1 MTGNRGSRRAGQGKL
16 RASLPSASAAG
27 GARGAAPLLGRGAQS
42 VGRWHPSPCLS
53 LSPSLPLPISA
64 RPVRVGGLGH
74 SPRRGA
80 HRAAGPDAAR
90 SAAPP
95 PRRPRNA
102 APHRAMQP
110 GQRHNTP
117 RDIRRPA
124 IGRRAERRARRPLSA
139 AVTPAAR
146 EGAAGSRSPHTLTQ
160 RSPRCPSQGSRSPR
174 RRCRSGAGSGSGP
187 GQSGAVPATAPAAA
201 VHWPPGQRRES
212 KLPCLGQRRGAA
224 GCWLGPAPRTPSSPP
239 ITYSA
244 ELGEFH
250 SEATA
255 RGARSCGRQQ
265 RIRAAPAGAVNTG
278 SHPRGPRADGPG
290 RRCPLGRPGAAGGG
304 AARGC
309 GGAPGGGPCRRNPR
323 PGVAERPS
331 PGRHRQHGRLHIG
344 FP

>member
-1 MTGNRGSRRAGQGKL
+1 M
-16 RASLPSASAAG
+16 
-27 GARGAAPLLGRGAQS
+27 GRG
-42 VGRWHPSPCLS
+42 HPSPCLS
-53 LSPSLPLPISA
+53 LSVSLPPSLPAAAHLSP
-64 RPVRVGGLGH
+64 PVRVGERGH

-146 EGAAGSRSPHTLTQ
+146 EGAAGAHT
-160 RSPRCPSQGSRSPR
+160 PRTHSHKDRRAAPR
-174 RRCRSGAGSGSGP
+174 RVRGAPGGGAGAGQGAGAARGSAEPCRPQRRQPLSIGRP
-187 GQSGAVPATAPAAA
+187 GSAARVNYA
-201 VHWPPGQRRES
+201 CPGQRR
-212 KLPCLGQRRGAA
+212 GVA
-224 GCWLGPAPRTPSSPP
+224 GCGLGSARLGPARRTPSSPP

-244 ELGEFH
+244 ELGGFH

-255 RGARSCGRQQ
+255 RRARSCGRQQ

-278 SHPRGPRADGPG
+278 SHPRGPQADGPG
-290 RRCPLGRPGAAGGG
+290 RRCPLSGRGGFGQRRRAGM
-304 AARGC
+304 
-309 GGAPGGGPCRRNPR
+309 RR
-323 PGVAERPS
+323 S
-331 PGRHRQHGRLHIG
+331 SGRCPL
-344 FP
+344 P

>member
-1 MTGNRGSRRAGQGKL
+1 M
-16 RASLPSASAAG
+16 
-27 GARGAAPLLGRGAQS
+27 
-42 VGRWHPSPCLS
+42 
-53 LSPSLPLPISA
+53 
-64 RPVRVGGLGH
+64 RVGGPGH

-90 SAAPP
+90 SATPP

-110 GQRHNTP
+110 GQSHNTP

-146 EGAAGSRSPHTLTQ
+146 EGAAGAHT
-160 RSPRCPSQGSRSPR
+160 PRTHSHKDRRAAPR
-174 RRCRSGAGSGSGP
+174 RVRGAPGDGAGAGQGAGAARGSAEP
-187 GQSGAVPATAPAAA
+187 CRP
-201 VHWPPGQRRES
+201 QRRQPLS
-212 KLPCLGQRRGAA
+212 IGRPGSAARVNYACTGQCRGAA
-224 GCWLGPAPRTPSSPP
+224 GCGLGSVRRTPSSPS

-255 RGARSCGRQQ
+255 RRPRSCWRQQ

-278 SHPRGPRADGPG
+278 SHPRALRADGPG
-290 RRCPLGRPGAAGGG
+290 RRCPLSRPGGFRQRRRAGMRQSSG
-304 AARGC
+304 RC
-309 GGAPGGGPCRRNPR
+309 LRRRNPR

-331 PGRHRQHGRLHIG
+331 PGQHRQHGRLHIG